1 MMAGNRWGRVLLWA
15 LPLIALAAL
24 FAFGPIPQPPDYH
37 QFADRRAAL
46 GIPHFANVVSNLA
59 FLLAGT
65 LGLFHCLERRPA
77 GALGAWILFFA
88 GFVAVAFG
96 SGYYHLNPGNETLV
110 WDRLGMSIGLAGIYG
125 ALMTEYVAARL
136 GKYLLAAALAVA
148 LGSVLYWSFADDLRF
163 YLAVQGIVFLSALV
177 ILAWFENAYGQKRF
191 FVWALVIYALAIAC
205 EQLDIP
211 IFMLTGGVI
220 GGHAVKHLLAALAA
234 YLLYGMLRR
243 RSITLRR

>member
-1 MMAGNRWGRVLLWA
+1 MMAGISWGRVLLWA
-15 LPLIALAAL
+15 LPLVALAVL
-24 FAFGPIPQPPDYH
+24 FAFGPMPQPPDYH

-59 FLLAGT
+59 FLLVGG
-65 LGLFHCLERRPA
+65 LGLHHCIRYRPS
-77 GALGAWILFFA
+77 GALGAWTVFFA

-96 SGYYHLNPGNETLV
+96 SGYYHSNPGNGTLV
-110 WDRLGMSIGLAGIYG
+110 WDRLGMGIGLAGIYA

-136 GKYLLAAALAVA
+136 GKYLLAVALAGA

-177 ILAWFENAYGQKRF
+177 ILACFENAYGQKRF
-191 FVWALVIYALAIAC
+191 FLWALVIYALAIAC

-211 IFMLTGGVI
+211 IFTLTGGVI

-234 YLLYGMLRR
+234 YLLYDMLRR
-243 RSITLRR
+243 RSMTLRR